1 MWYTDIMEYYSAI
14 KKNEIRPFASIW
26 MDPDIIILN
35 EISQKEKDKH
45 SLTYTWNPKHNTNRH
60 IYETETDARTDNRLL
75 VAMGEAVGGSME

>member
-1 MWYTDIMEYYSAI
+1 MVVERNKIMS
-14 KKNEIRPFASIW
+14 FASTW
-26 MDPDIIILN
+26 MQVEIIILN